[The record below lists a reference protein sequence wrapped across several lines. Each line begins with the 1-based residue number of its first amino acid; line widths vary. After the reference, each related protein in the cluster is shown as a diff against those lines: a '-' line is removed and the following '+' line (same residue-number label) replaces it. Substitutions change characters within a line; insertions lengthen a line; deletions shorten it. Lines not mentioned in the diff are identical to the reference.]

1 MTLDGKKEERRTRG
15 TTTLDVSLIV
25 LEEVGFLTLTEEI
38 ETLKLIGTTTLDEI
52 GTMTLDVI
60 EIETMTVDEN
70 ETTIAEI
77 DTICLEMK
85 ESLLETEK
93 MAHQLELAWPIFLKL
108 FHRLLRLLLL
118 IL

>member
-1 MTLDGKKEERRTRG
+1 MKLDENEKL
-15 TTTLDVSLIV
+15 TTTLDV
-25 LEEVGFLTLTEEI
+25 I
-38 ETLKLIGTTTLDEI
+38 EKLTTTLDVTLTLI

-60 EIETMTVDEN
+60 ETDEIGTMRLDVIEIETSIAEID
-70 ETTIAEI
+70 ETTIAE
-77 DTICLEMK
+77 TICLEMK